1 MNVLEKWKS
10 PALFNCFRSTAKK
23 KERNGRNTIIVQR
36 EL

>member
-23 KERNGRNTIIVQR
+23 KGAERSKYYNSAA
-36 EL
+36 